1 MFYVVPETVKGLS
14 ICQCII
20 KAPRPRTILP
30 PLLFGLGIEC
40 DHAFGSK
47 WLVNQLFKLGFSIS
61 YPEVN
66 RFKKSVVA
74 NQSMGN
80 SVINAYPNVFIQF
93 AGDNVDHNIRALD
106 GLGAFHG
113 MRIIVISN
121 PFLGNS
127 VLKECD
133 KTFRGKDITYEV
145 LVNNKGIAMH
155 NYVQPVKPALSS
167 IEIKP
172 LIKLQSPVILLSNDI
187 YNLWQASWYLR
198 NNSNYRPY

>member
-1 MFYVVPETVKGLS
+1 
-14 ICQCII
+14 
-20 KAPRPRTILP
+20 
-30 PLLFGLGIEC
+30 
-40 DHAFGSK
+40 
-47 WLVNQLFKLGFSIS
+47 
-61 YPEVN
+61 
-66 RFKKSVVA
+66 
-74 NQSMGN
+74 
-80 SVINAYPNVFIQF
+80 
-93 AGDNVDHNIRALD
+93 
-106 GLGAFHG
+106 
-113 MRIIVISN
+113 MRIIAISN

-133 KTFRGKDITYEV
+133 KTFRGKDITSEV

-187 YNLWQASWYLR
+187 DNLWQASWYLR

>member
-1 MFYVVPETVKGLS
+1 
-14 ICQCII
+14 
-20 KAPRPRTILP
+20 
-30 PLLFGLGIEC
+30 
-40 DHAFGSK
+40 
-47 WLVNQLFKLGFSIS
+47 
-61 YPEVN
+61 
-66 RFKKSVVA
+66 
-74 NQSMGN
+74 MGN